1 MSFHLRLDFR
11 GEFFE
16 AAWRAGAGAPAKGKR
31 HEGARV
37 AGIALVFPGQGS
49 QAVGMG
55 KALAVAFPEAARVF
69 EEANAALGFDLMRLC
84 GEGPEDQLTLTY
96 NAQAAILTVSTLCHR
111 VLAQRVSIAPV
122 CLAGHSL
129 GEYSA
134 LVAAGALSFSDAV
147 KAVYQ
152 RGKFMQ
158 EATPLGVGAM
168 AAILGAEPEELER
181 ICQEEAGGQVVSPAN
196 FNAPGQ
202 ITISGHAEAVKRV
215 LARCKGKLLT
225 VSAPFHC
232 ALMAPAAERMREVL
246 AAVRFSDARQPVCT
260 NVDNAFLT
268 RAADFAPA
276 LVRQITAPVRWDTG
290 VKAMIAKGA
299 ERFIELGHGRVLAGL
314 IKRIDKAIPIINVQD
329 EETLKA
335 ALTELGA

>member
-1 MSFHLRLDFR
+1 M
-11 GEFFE
+11 
-16 AAWRAGAGAPAKGKR
+16 
-31 HEGARV
+31 

-55 KALAVAFPEAARVF
+55 MALASAHPEAAQVF
-69 EEANAALGFDLMRLC
+69 EEANTALGFDLMKLC
-84 GEGPEDQLTLTY
+84 MEGPEEQLTLTY

-111 VLAQRVSIAPV
+111 VLSRRVALTPV
-122 CLAGHSL
+122 SLAGHSL

-134 LVAAGALSFSDAV
+134 LVAAGALPFADAV

-158 EATPLGVGAM
+158 EATPVGVGAM
-168 AAILGAEPEELER
+168 AAILGTEPEDLER
-181 ICQEEAGGQVVSPAN
+181 ICREEAKGQVVSPAN

-202 ITISGHAEAVKRV
+202 IAISGHAEAVQRV

-246 AAVRFSDARQPVCT
+246 AGIRFSDARQPVCA

-268 RAADFAPA
+268 RAADFAPS

-314 IKRIDKAIPIINVQD
+314 MKRIDKATPILNVQD
-329 EETLKA
+329 EETLTA
-335 ALTELGA
+335 ALAALGA